1 MTELERALA
10 EIELL
15 REENRLLRQ
24 KLDYVIRQLYGSKS
38 EKLNP
43 DQLDL
48 FGDLDS
54 LGKPET
60 SGADEAAE
68 ALMSTAGPSRPKSAK
83 ERKPRLPE
91 NLPVEEII
99 LEPEPVKACPEA
111 WRRIGEE
118 VSEELERAR
127 SLPAPSPRAPQ
138 VCPDRRRASGPHRRE
153 TSRKTWNAASSRR
166 DCSPTSPSA
175 NS

>member
-118 VSEELERAR
+118 VSEELDYEPGRF
-127 SLPAPSPRAPQ
+127 L
-138 VCPDRRRASGPHRRE
+138 RRRLVRPLRFKKPLVKRSASAVSTTFME
-153 TSRKTWNAASSRR
+153 E
-166 DCSPTSPSA
+166 
-175 NS
+175 

>member
-24 KLDYVIRQLYGSKS
+24 KLDYVIRQLYGAKS
-38 EKLNP
+38 EKLSP

-48 FGDLDS
+48 FDERDS

-68 ALMSTAGPSRPKSAK
+68 ALIATCLLYTS
-83 ERKPRLPE
+83 
-91 NLPVEEII
+91 
-99 LEPEPVKACPEA
+99 
-111 WRRIGEE
+111 
-118 VSEELERAR
+118 
-127 SLPAPSPRAPQ
+127 PSPR
-138 VCPDRRRASGPHRRE
+138 D
-153 TSRKTWNAASSRR
+153 
-166 DCSPTSPSA
+166 
-175 NS
+175 